1 MVVWAELE
9 GGTGD
14 GQPWDWQQQELKG
27 AQGGNG
33 CHWSL
38 LWAGQKRMGLLA
50 GAVAS
55 EEHSHCQNQRGTGR
69 KGDG

>member
-1 MVVWAELE
+1 MVVWAELK

-38 LWAGQKRMGLLA
+38 LWAGA
-50 GAVAS
+50 
-55 EEHSHCQNQRGTGR
+55 EEEGPLGRSCSH
-69 KGDG
+69 